1 VETAAMKTST
11 AAVPLGFGGRRDCR
25 DRRRHSERS
34 NRRDYG
40 LPDRN
45 THGKILPLSARLAAS

>member
-1 VETAAMKTST
+1 MKAST
-11 AAVPLGFGGRRDCR
+11 AAVPLGFGGRRDCH

-45 THGKILPLSARLAAS
+45 THGKILPLSAQLAAS